1 MIITNADVVFAGM
14 LVVNG
19 VLFLQVEV
27 KKAITNTDL
36 KELQPKSTT
45 NQLACVARPAFAPM
59 YQQGV

>member
-1 MIITNADVVFAGM
+1 VFAGM
-14 LVVNG
+14 LVVDG